1 MSTDAPARW
10 WAAGTTAATARALE
24 TAADKRLYVEVGL
37 APVTCRSCGTDVLV
51 KKNSNKHT
59 SVQWTSDPV
68 ASCPEF
74 AAHRGHG
81 ATPADE
87 GVAGGGGTLTAQYL
101 GCPRL
106 KASIE
111 DAAAA
116 GELVVPDA

>member
-1 MSTDAPARW
+1 VTTDAPARW
-10 WAAGTTAATARALE
+10 WASGTTAASARALE

-37 APVTCRSCGTDVLV
+37 APVVCGSCGTEVLV
-51 KKNSNKHT
+51 KKNSEKHT

-74 AAHRGHG
+74 AEA
-81 ATPADE
+81 AAD
-87 GVAGGGGTLTAQYL
+87 GRPSGQYL

-111 DAAAA
+111 DAAVSGA
-116 GELVVPDA
+116 LVVPDA